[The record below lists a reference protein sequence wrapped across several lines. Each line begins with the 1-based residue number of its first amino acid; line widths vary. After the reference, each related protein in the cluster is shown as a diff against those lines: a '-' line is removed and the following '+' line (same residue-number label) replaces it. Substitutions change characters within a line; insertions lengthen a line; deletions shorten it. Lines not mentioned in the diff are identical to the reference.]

1 MLCASSCR
9 FWLVVCPRTL
19 SQKRIAISPATDI
32 SSASRA
38 RPRAT
43 RTLRSL
49 SYCLFKTSS
58 KLRRDD
64 CSDHRLSQVHSV
76 ITGKLMHLDSTGGHP
91 APPKKGIFLKQVA
104 WRLMFCSEKVDPSR
118 KGHEFVAST
127 RGEADLLNVKDSQI
141 EGAAQRP
148 ELHQLVERNH
158 ATDETAT
165 TS

>member
-19 SQKRIAISPATDI
+19 SQKRIAISPTTDI

-38 RPRAT
+38 RPRAA

-64 CSDHRLSQVHSV
+64 CSDHRLSQVHIV
-76 ITGKLMHLDSTGGHP
+76 ITGQLMHLDSTGGHP

-104 WRLMFCSEKVDPSR
+104 WRLMFCPEKVDLSR
-118 KGHEFVAST
+118 KRHQFVAST
-127 RGEADLLNVKDSQI
+127 RGEADLLNVKDS
-141 EGAAQRP
+141 
-148 ELHQLVERNH
+148 
-158 ATDETAT
+158 
-165 TS
+165 